1 MQKWI
6 QCRKVKYASLFK
18 RYLKYVGT
26 NLVGTIVDTLVL
38 WLLSDLVLNS
48 EYWKQYILAPAL
60 SFQCAVLTNYLI
72 AYFYV
77 WRDRT
82 REYGSARFLIS
93 RYFAYNLSCS
103 SVFLLRL
110 GLLLLLEK
118 IFGWDVVI
126 CNLVALCVSGLANFA
141 LGEWVI
147 FRKRR
152 S

>member
-6 QCRKVKYASLFK
+6 QCRKDRYLELFK

-26 NLVGTIVDTLVL
+26 NLIGTTVDTLVL
-38 WLLSDLVLNS
+38 WLLSDFVLKG

-82 REYGSARFLIS
+82 REFVGISRLIN

-103 SVFLLRL
+103 TVFLLRL
-110 GLLLLLEK
+110 GLLLLLER

-126 CNLVALCVSGLANFA
+126 CNLVAMSFSGILNFVMNN
-141 LGEWVI
+141 LVI
-147 FRKRR
+147 FRR
-152 S
+152 

>member
-1 MQKWI
+1 M
-6 QCRKVKYASLFK
+6 AS
-18 RYLKYVGT
+18 
-26 NLVGTIVDTLVL
+26 
-38 WLLSDLVLNS
+38 
-48 EYWKQYILAPAL
+48 
-60 SFQCAVLTNYLI
+60 QCAVLTNYLI

-126 CNLVALCVSGLANFA
+126 CNLVAMSFSGILNFIMNN
-141 LGEWVI
+141 LVI
-147 FRKRR
+147 FRR
-152 S
+152 